1 MSKRLLLFRHAKS
14 DWHAGAMNDH
24 ERPLTK
30 RGREA
35 ARVMGRVLAAADQ
48 LPDLVVTSSA
58 VRARTTVELAHEAG
72 GWTCPI
78 ETSDALYDTDA
89 ASVLEMIRELPDST
103 DGVLLAGHEPTW
115 SQLASLLISG
125 GSLRFP
131 TAALARLDLDVDEW
145 RDVTSACGVLVW
157 LLQPKFFIEGNFPLA
172 LPPSRVCGG

>member
-14 DWHAGAMNDH
+14 DWHAGTLNDH

-103 DGVLLAGHEPTW
+103 DRVLLAGHEPTW
-115 SQLASLLISG
+115 SESASRLIG
-125 GSLRFP
+125 GGDLRFP
-131 TAALARLDLDVDEW
+131 TAVMARLDLDVARW
-145 RDVTSACGVLVW
+145 RDATFGSGVLVW
-157 LLQPKFFIEGNFPLA
+157 LLQPKFFVEGDFPLA
-172 LPPSRVCGG
+172 PAP

>member
-14 DWHAGAMNDH
+14 DWHAGALNDH

-72 GWTCPI
+72 SWTCPI
-78 ETSDALYDTDA
+78 ETSDVLYDTDT
-89 ASVLEMIRELPDST
+89 ASMLERIRMLPDTANS
-103 DGVLLAGHEPTW
+103 VLLAGHEPTW
-115 SQLASLLISG
+115 SELASRLIRG
-125 GSLRFP
+125 GDLRFP
-131 TAALARLDLDVDEW
+131 TAVMARLDLDVARW
-145 RDVTSACGVLVW
+145 RDATFGSGVLVW
-157 LLQPKFFIEGNFPLA
+157 LLQPKFFVEGNFPLA
-172 LPPSRVCGG
+172 PAP

>member
-14 DWHAGAMNDH
+14 DWHAGALNDH

-58 VRARTTVELAHEAG
+58 VRAHTTVELAHEAG

-89 ASVLEMIRELPDST
+89 ASVLEEIRGLPDSA
-103 DGVLLAGHEPTW
+103 DKVLLAGHEPTW
-115 SQLASLLISG
+115 SEVASRLIG
-125 GSLRFP
+125 GGDLRFP
-131 TAALARLDLDVDEW
+131 TAVLARLDLDVARW
-145 RDVTSACGVLVW
+145 RDATFGSGVLVW
-157 LLQPKFFIEGNFPLA
+157 LLQPKFFVEGDFPLA
-172 LPPSRVCGG
+172 PAP

>member
-14 DWHAGAMNDH
+14 DWHAGIPGDH

-30 RGREA
+30 RGSES

-72 GWTCPI
+72 GWTCPV

-89 ASVLEMIRELPDST
+89 ASVLKEIRKLPDAAAS
-103 DGVLLAGHEPTW
+103 VLLAGHEPTW
-115 SQLASLLISG
+115 SELASRLIG
-125 GSLRFP
+125 GGDLRFP
-131 TAALARLDLDVDEW
+131 TAVVVLIDLGVDKW
-145 RDVTSACGVLVW
+145 RDATFGHGALVW
-157 LLQPKFFIEGNFPLA
+157 LLQPKFFVEGNFPLG
-172 LPPSRVCGG
+172 PVS